1 MFSTKTLGGFFI
13 FHDKI
18 NKQNSITLDNQGGQ
32 SVISGKTKLAGFFA
46 NPAEHSLSPRMHN
59 RGFQACG
66 VDAVY
71 LAFEVDQTN
80 LARAIESIRTLDM
93 LGVNLSM
100 PNKTTAIAYVD
111 ELSQEAQLIGAINT
125 IVNQNGKLMGYNT
138 DGIGF
143 VKAMAETAKIKIK
156 DKKITIL
163 GAGGAAKAITVQ
175 AALEGAR
182 EVVLYKRKN
191 ERFLTVKR
199 DFEKIGEQ
207 TDSIVR
213 VVDYADEEQLVR
225 DLQTSELLVNATDI
239 GMGKKEGQSPLAKAT
254 FLHENLFVIDL
265 IYSPRK
271 TQLLKEAEKIGA
283 PAFNGLGMLLYQGA
297 TAFHLWTNHE
307 MPLDIMKD
315 LFE

>member
-1 MFSTKTLGGFFI
+1 M
-13 FHDKI
+13 
-18 NKQNSITLDNQGGQ
+18 
-32 SVISGKTKLAGFFA
+32 ISGKTKLAGFFA

-59 RGFQACG
+59 RGFRSCG

-71 LAFEVDQTN
+71 LAFKVDQTN
-80 LARAIESIRTLDM
+80 LARAIESIRILDM

-100 PNKTTAIAYVD
+100 PNKTAAIAYVD

-125 IVNQNGKLMGYNT
+125 IVNQNGQLIGYNT

-143 VKAMAETAKIKIK
+143 VKAMEETAKFKIK

-182 EVVLYKRKN
+182 EVVLYKRNN
-191 ERFLTVKR
+191 ERFLMVKQE
-199 DFEKIGEQ
+199 FEKIGEQ
-207 TDSIVR
+207 TSAIVR
-213 VVDYADEEQLVR
+213 VVDYADEEQLEH

-239 GMGKKEGQSPLAKAT
+239 GMGAKEGQSPLANAG

-265 IYSPRK
+265 IYSPKK
-271 TQLLKEAEKIGA
+271 TQLLKEAEKRGA

-297 TAFHLWTNHE
+297 TAFQLWTNHE